1 MFLRNVDVLCYIPE
15 DSKYFSQSSPFEPQI
30 QVESTS
36 LLLFQELSGNVKTA
50 PGKLYAV
57 KCDVTKEADVKE
69 AFKWI
74 KSNLGGVDI
83 LVNNAGGDSS
93 NTLTGEL

>member
-1 MFLRNVDVLCYIPE
+1 LQTFIF
-15 DSKYFSQSSPFEPQI
+15 K
-30 QVESTS
+30 
-36 LLLFQELSGNVKTA
+36 ELSAALKTA

-69 AFKWI
+69 AFKWV
-74 KSNLGGVDI
+74 KTNLGGVDI

-93 NTLTGEL
+93 NTLIGKSRFRFHE

>member
-1 MFLRNVDVLCYIPE
+1 L
-15 DSKYFSQSSPFEPQI
+15 QI
-30 QVESTS
+30 RDLEI
-36 LLLFQELSGNVKTA
+36 LLFQELSGTLKTA
-50 PGKLYAV
+50 PGKLHAV

-93 NTLTGEL
+93 NTLIGKSESAA

>member
-1 MFLRNVDVLCYIPE
+1 L
-15 DSKYFSQSSPFEPQI
+15 QI
-30 QVESTS
+30 QDIEI
-36 LLLFQELSGNVKTA
+36 LLFQELSGNLKTT

-57 KCDVTKEADVKE
+57 KCDVTKEADVKD

-83 LVNNAGGDSS
+83 LINNAGADSS
-93 NTLTGEL
+93 NTLIGKS